1 MQVRQV
7 VSRAG
12 SSNWRQ
18 RASAMKLAEDPVEIC
33 VNSKEEI
40 PALVMRFQVCVVA
53 RTIDCRLRLQVR
65 N

>member
-1 MQVRQV
+1 
-7 VSRAG
+7 
-12 SSNWRQ
+12 
-18 RASAMKLAEDPVEIC
+18 MKLAEDPVEIC

-53 RTIDCRLRLQVR
+53 RTIDCRPRLQVR